1 MHSCPTGVMSGI
13 SDNTLQISWDQSWE
27 PEIFY
32 TKLYWHTVN
41 VYLHRHLLCNYWLLA
56 PPVWHLPWISGQDPS
71 LFWSIQNIDPC
82 RLKKW
87 EMNMTNFSINLN
99 LGEGWHAS
107 LCMQVK
113 WPTWL
118 ELILVSFTGLK
129 STYSTPA
136 WRVSPSIKFA
146 RAHLHHRALSD
157 TSREKCHPQSNN
169 APWPSGLEPGPLDPK
184 CSGYYTTV
192 PPQIRCA
199 MTENY
204 LLVSIVLSI
213 TEPIPAASP
222 KLWYWVSVRPVQVNA
237 CTILQKRSC

>member
-1 MHSCPTGVMSGI
+1 MHSCPTGVVSGI
-13 SDNTLQISWDQSWE
+13 GNNALQMSLEYNWE
-27 PEIFY
+27 PEY
-32 TKLYWHTVN
+32 SLLYCDSHTVYVN
-41 VYLHRHLLCNYWLLA
+41 LHHHFLCSYWWLA
-56 PPVWHLPWISGQDPS
+56 IPVWHLPWISGQDPS

-136 WRVSPSIKFA
+136 WRVSPSIKFE
-146 RAHLHHRALSD
+146 RVHLHHRALSD

-184 CSGYYTTV
+184 CSALTITPLCLHKSGVQWKKTT
-192 PPQIRCA
+192 
-199 MTENY
+199 Y
-204 LLVSIVLSI
+204 LCL
-213 TEPIPAASP
+213 
-222 KLWYWVSVRPVQVNA
+222 
-237 CTILQKRSC
+237 